1 MKTLVKVMLCVLTML
16 LSISLDAQAQSF
28 VKNGSTFE
36 QVSTRSTGSK
46 ATKTQF
52 NYKDSK
58 GKDYTIFINQNGRCF
73 VNKTSAKTGKEYK
86 YYLNEDISKAVCKEL
101 GVTYVPKKSKS

>member
-1 MKTLVKVMLCVLTML
+1 MNRTVKVMLCVLAML
-16 LSISLDAQAQSF
+16 LSFTIEASAQSF

-58 GKDYTIFINQNGRCF
+58 GKDYPIFITQNGRCF
-73 VNKTSAKTGKEYK
+73 VNKVSGKTGKEYK

-101 GVTYVPKKSKS
+101 GITYTPKKSKS

>member
-1 MKTLVKVMLCVLTML
+1 MKTFIKSLLFVLVAMISF
-16 LSISLDAQAQSF
+16 SIEAKAQSF

-58 GKDYTIFINQNGRCF
+58 GKDYPIFITQNGRCF
-73 VNKTSAKTGKEYK
+73 VNKVSAKTGKEYK
-86 YYLNEDISKAVCKEL
+86 YYLNEDISKAVCKEM
-101 GVTYVPKKSKS
+101 GITYVPKKSKS

>member
-1 MKTLVKVMLCVLTML
+1 MLCVLTML

-101 GVTYVPKKSKS
+101 GVTYIPKKSKS

>member
-1 MKTLVKVMLCVLTML
+1 ML
-16 LSISLDAQAQSF
+16 LSFSFEASAQSF

-58 GKDYTIFINQNGRCF
+58 GKDYPIFITQNGRCF
-73 VNKTSAKTGKEYK
+73 VNKVSAKTGREYK

-101 GVTYVPKKSKS
+101 GITYTPKKSKS

>member
-16 LSISLDAQAQSF
+16 LSFSIEAQAQSF

-58 GKDYTIFINQNGRCF
+58 GKDYPIFITQNGRCF
-73 VNKTSAKTGKEYK
+73 VNKVSAKTGREYK
-86 YYLNEDISKAVCKEL
+86 YYLKEDISKAVCKEL
-101 GVTYVPKKSKS
+101 GITYVPKKSKS